1 MQRLSNWLNPI
12 FLQLQN
18 VSEMERK
25 SFAENLNGLSLRYGV
40 DTVFSDM
47 LTMIICGFS
56 MQKQEELY
64 FETIKPYKKSE
75 VITFADAFA
84 SLVVEMTGDARLN
97 DPVGQGSGMVD
108 VLGEY
113 FMEFLSFGRN
123 GQFFTP
129 MHICDMMAR
138 MNNPVHETHRI
149 LDPACGSG
157 RMLMSMAKLNRF
169 AMFYGA
175 DCDSNCAKMTVIN
188 MCLNSMYGEVA
199 WMDSLANRWYAGWK
213 IERTIY
219 GIPCIRKI
227 SEKESEIHLKLP
239 AAHEIPAVPKPLP
252 EFVLQ
257 AAKQSA
263 TQTQMIFDF

>member
-1 MQRLSNWLNPI
+1 
-12 FLQLQN
+12 
-18 VSEMERK
+18 MERK
-25 SFAENLNGLSLRYGV
+25 SFAEHMNGLSLRYGV
-40 DTVFSDM
+40 GTVFSDM
-47 LTMIICGFS
+47 LTMTICAFS

-64 FETIKPYKKSE
+64 LETIKGYKKSE
-75 VITFADAFA
+75 VISFADAFA
-84 SLVVEMTGDARLN
+84 ALVVEMTGD
-97 DPVGQGSGMVD
+97 GSGMVD

-129 MHICDMMAR
+129 MNICDMMAR
-138 MNNPVHETHRI
+138 ITNPVHETHRI

-157 RMLMSMAKLNRF
+157 RMLMSSAKLNRF
-169 AMFYGA
+169 AKFYGA

-199 WMDSLANRWYAGWK
+199 WMDSLSNKWYSGWK

-219 GIPCIRKI
+219 GAPCIRKI
-227 SEKESEIHLKLP
+227 SEKESEIHMKLP
-239 AAHEIPAVPKPLP
+239 ATLEIAPLPKALP

-257 AAKQSA
+257 ATKQKA
-263 TQTQMIFDF
+263 TQTELIFDF